1 MAGTRDV
8 SWTEDELILACELV
22 ADADWKQ
29 LDDGDPRVRA
39 LSDLLQ
45 LGPIPVADRTAKF
58 RNPNGVARKTADI
71 ATVHPDY
78 TGKPTRGGKMDK
90 VILDQFLAD
99 PAGMRVKADAV
110 RAAFLSEQFVGV
122 GVDDDEVEVGSSE
135 GGVLFRQHTVRERD
149 PKLRKRKLDSV
160 RRQGLPLTCEV
171 CGLQPSVL
179 YPGVEASDSLLDVH
193 HVVPLSVSGVTTTRL
208 ADLAVLCPSCH
219 RAIHASKPWAT
230 PDQLRS
236 GLATEVVNR

>member
-1 MAGTRDV
+1 MATTRDV
-8 SWTEDELILACELV
+8 AWTEDELILACALV
-22 ADADWKQ
+22 ADAGWKQ
-29 LDDGDPRVRA
+29 LDDSDPRIQA

-45 LGPIPVADRTAKF
+45 LGPIPVEDRTPKF

-78 TGKPTRGGKMDK
+78 TGKPTRGGRLDK
-90 VILDQFLAD
+90 VVLDEFLAD
-99 PAGMRVKADAV
+99 PAGMRAKADAV
-110 RAAFLSEQFVGV
+110 RAAFLSREFVGV
-122 GVDDDEVEVGSSE
+122 GVEDDTVDVGSSE
-135 GGVLFRQHTVRERD
+135 GGVLFRQHAVRERD

-160 RRQGLPLTCEV
+160 RESGQPLACEV

-179 YPGVEASDSLLDVH
+179 YPGVEASDSLFDVH

-219 RAIHASKPWAT
+219 RAIHASRPWAT
-230 PDQLRS
+230 PKQLREQLPR
-236 GLATEVVNR
+236 GAIR